1 MHQILVMSMTDVS
14 ESDIV
19 DALRAVISRRKLK
32 LVDLAKSLD
41 IPYRSLQNYMYKK
54 ARMPLDVYIR
64 LCSFIGITADY
75 PIQGRF
81 KLAHHDLQNALIEVF
96 GEEFFN
102 SIDFDEHLRW
112 TMTPRRERDQAR
124 VRRTAGSF
132 AIQIAA
138 EYDLNREGNLRP
150 EDPED

>member
-1 MHQILVMSMTDVS
+1 MADVS

-32 LVDLAKSLD
+32 LIDLARSLD

-54 ARMPLDVYIR
+54 ARMPLDVYVK
-64 LCSFIGITADY
+64 LCSQLGITADY
-75 PIQGRF
+75 PIQGQF
-81 KLAHHDLQNALIEVF
+81 KLAHHDLQDALIEVF

-112 TMTPRRERDQAR
+112 TMTAKRERDQAR
-124 VRRTAGSF
+124 IRRTAGSF
-132 AIQIAA
+132 AIQVAA
-138 EYDLNREGNLRP
+138 EYDLNREANLKP
-150 EDPED
+150 DDSEE